1 MKRLFWIFLTVFLM
15 TVLSH
20 AGEVRR
26 IVLRGGAII
35 EGEILKDAD
44 GHVIVNLGVQVLD
57 LPRSAIR
64 RIESLEQN
72 DAGNGHQQ
80 DQGFWIDI
88 PGRGSRNVQG
98 NLDRCAPAVVEVR
111 TPGGLG
117 SGFIIHP
124 DGYLVTNV
132 HVISGEQEIT
142 VTQFVKGE
150 QEFRPIRYDE
160 VRVVAL
166 NPHLDLALLKIED
179 GNVNAFPFVPLGEEQ
194 ALTQGETV
202 FAIGSPLGLDRTV
215 SQGILSS
222 TSRAI
227 DGHVMLQTTAS
238 INPGNSGGP
247 LFDLR
252 GRVIGVNNMKLAGV
266 GLEGLSFAIPV
277 MELKRFLSERDAF
290 AFDPRN
296 PNSGFRY
303 NKPPDSE
310 E

>member
-1 MKRLFWIFLTVFLM
+1 MIRQVICLALLLNVA
-15 TVLSH
+15 VH

-26 IVLRGGAII
+26 VVLRGGAVV

-44 GHVIVNLGVQVLD
+44 GHVIVDLGVQVLD

-64 RIESLEQN
+64 RIESLEQG
-72 DAGNGHQQ
+72 DAGNGQQQ
-80 DQGFWIDI
+80 DQGIWIDI
-88 PGRGSRNVQG
+88 PGRGLRNVQG
-98 NLDRCAPAVVEVR
+98 NLPRCAPAVVEVR
-111 TPGGLG
+111 TPAGLG

-124 DGYLVTNV
+124 DGYLITNV
-132 HVISGEQEIT
+132 HVITGEQEIT

-150 QEFRPIRYDE
+150 QEFRPVRYDE

-166 NPHLDLALLKIED
+166 NPHLDLALLKIEGD
-179 GNVNAFPFVPLGEEQ
+179 DEKKFPFVPLGDELS
-194 ALTQGETV
+194 LTQGETV

-222 TSRAI
+222 TSRPI
-227 DGHVMLQTTAS
+227 DGHVLLQTTAP

-252 GRVIGVNNMKLAGV
+252 GRVIGVNNMKLAGL

-277 MELKRFLSERDAF
+277 MELKRFLNDRDAF

-303 NKPPDSE
+303 NQPPDTKE
-310 E
+310 